1 MDKRKGLGLH
11 VSWKMAK
18 LVAEL
23 SGLHDGVILDHNIRF
38 ETVCGG
44 GEYDSCRLHL
54 WMSCNSI
61 LNLAQPRT
69 SYVRISYVKLSW
81 EETWQ

>member
-1 MDKRKGLGLH
+1 
-11 VSWKMAK
+11 MAK

-23 SGLHDGVILDHNIRF
+23 SGLDDGVILDHNIRF

-61 LNLAQPRT
+61 LNLAQPRNLCQSFIRQIVLEGT
-69 SYVRISYVKLSW
+69 G
-81 EETWQ
+81 Q